1 MTTKPRGLEIGIE
14 VLDQPLVA
22 HGNIATAGGCM
33 SSQYLDIWYSVQV
46 INRLVG
52 RDAAESAIHYVAP
65 VGEKDETIR
74 RSLSV
79 MERYVR
85 EIA

>member
-1 MTTKPRGLEIGIE
+1 
-14 VLDQPLVA
+14 
-22 HGNIATAGGCM
+22 M

-79 MERYVR
+79 IERYVR